1 MYIDCRYGQLH
12 VATAYPASGGFDEAA
27 PIVFLHAEDGAGADF
42 NRCAVLLGADRS
54 VYAPDLPGNGG
65 SDAPKGR
72 MAIAGLALAVVD
84 LLEQLRLKR
93 VDLVGAGRGAL
104 VAYELAATRP
114 QDVRRLVIAGN
125 QEPATPAGPADAPGI
140 ARPRP
145 RPRRARRRPRRR
157 DPRLPRP
164 SLGDGGGLPPPE
176 RERRDQ
182 HGRKQRQRRQV
193 EPLPA
198 DGRHRDTREQGRHG
212 LRAEHEEIVQG
223 LCLDRSPRL

>member
-1 MYIDCRYGQLH
+1 MATKKRQPANALARLRRMYIDCRYGQLH
-12 VATAYPASGGFDEAA
+12 LATAYPASGGFDEAA

-93 VDLVGAGRGAL
+93 VDLIGAGRGAL

-114 QDVRRLVIAGN
+114 QDVRRLVVAGN
-125 QEPATPAGPADAPGI
+125 QEPATQLVQPMLQVSPDPARIREEPADALAAEI
-140 ARPRP
+140 
-145 RPRRARRRPRRR
+145 RAF
-157 DPRLPRP
+157 
-164 SLGDGGGLPPPE
+164 
-176 RERRDQ
+176 
-182 HGRKQRQRRQV
+182 
-193 EPLPA
+193 
-198 DGRHRDTREQGRHG
+198 
-212 LRAEHEEIVQG
+212 
-223 LCLDRSPRL
+223 LDRV